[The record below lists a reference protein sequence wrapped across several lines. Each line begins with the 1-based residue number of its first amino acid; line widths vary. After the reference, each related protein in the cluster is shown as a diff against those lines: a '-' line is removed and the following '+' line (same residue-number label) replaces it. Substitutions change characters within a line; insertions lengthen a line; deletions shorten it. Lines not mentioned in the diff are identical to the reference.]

1 MWERDAALCVLLA
14 VGVELLCCLDLGEA
28 SPGISFPI
36 VLLLFPIAE
45 RCAGRC
51 WLRGV
56 EGALAGAECV
66 AVGCPTSLT
75 EMVGATRPMISLVAS
90 WVSRSYR
97 RTSSIVM
104 PAEHTWAHSHLWHP
118 PQCPPAP

>member
-1 MWERDAALCVLLA
+1 MVLHAQGEMQCGWICSQRHWGSSCLPAGGGKGGGMWERDAALCVLLA

-51 WLRGV
+51 WL
-56 EGALAGAECV
+56 
-66 AVGCPTSLT
+66 
-75 EMVGATRPMISLVAS
+75 
-90 WVSRSYR
+90 
-97 RTSSIVM
+97 
-104 PAEHTWAHSHLWHP
+104 
-118 PQCPPAP
+118 